1 MKTVTLNGSLREKV
15 GSKFAKVS
23 RKEGLVPAVIY
34 GSDNNVHLTIDER
47 ELNKIIY
54 TADVFNVVIDVD
66 GTKYSTIF
74 QDAQYHPVS
83 DACEHADF
91 LLVTEDKPV
100 VVSLPVALTGN
111 SIGVRNGGKL
121 RKPLRKLKVKGLIS
135 ALPDNIE
142 IDITKL
148 RIGRSVK
155 VGEISIDGVEILDP
169 ASNVVVSVKT
179 ARGAVDAGDDE
190 EGEEAAAEASAEA

>member
-100 VVSLPVALTGN
+100 VVSLPVALSGI

-121 RKPLRKLKVKGLIS
+121 RKPMRKLKVKGLIS
-135 ALPDNIE
+135 ALADNIE

-155 VGEISIDGVEILDP
+155 VSEISIDGVEILDP
-169 ASNVVVSVKT
+169 ASNVIVSVKT
-179 ARGAVDAGDDE
+179 ARGAVADDE
-190 EGEEAAAEASAEA
+190 EEGEEEAAAEAEA